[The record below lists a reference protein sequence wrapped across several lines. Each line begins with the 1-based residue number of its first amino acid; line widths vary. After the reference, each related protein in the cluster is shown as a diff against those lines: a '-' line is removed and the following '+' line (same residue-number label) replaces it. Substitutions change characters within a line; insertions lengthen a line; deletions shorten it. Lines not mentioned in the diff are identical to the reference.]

1 MIYPQIQRQRRKVEK
16 RINRAMRL
24 AEEGRLGTARIEF
37 NSAAVELEAIT
48 ALIDARL
55 AGEVRHDN

>member
-24 AEEGRLGTARIEF
+24 AEEGRLGTASTEF
-37 NSAAVELEAIT
+37 RMAAA
-48 ALIDARL
+48 ALDALMALVDAHRD
-55 AGEVRHDN
+55 GEVHHGA